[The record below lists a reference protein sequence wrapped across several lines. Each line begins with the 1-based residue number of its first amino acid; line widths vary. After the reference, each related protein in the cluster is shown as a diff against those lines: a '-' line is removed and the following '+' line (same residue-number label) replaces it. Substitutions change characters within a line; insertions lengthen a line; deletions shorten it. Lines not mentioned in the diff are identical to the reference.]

1 MLAPSFFIT
10 EGRLGLRDDRCVRRE
25 VVVCVTI
32 GVVGGVYVGRWWS
45 ASHRRPG
52 GGGGWVVLRETVWL
66 CPRLPGPRS
75 VYRCI
80 GVLAVE
86 RVWS

>member
-1 MLAPSFFIT
+1 M
-10 EGRLGLRDDRCVRRE
+10 
-25 VVVCVTI
+25 TI

-52 GGGGWVVLRETVWL
+52 GGGGGGGRGVLRETVWL
-66 CPRLPGPRS
+66 CPRLPGPQS
-75 VYRCI
+75 VHRCI